1 METELV
7 DVTGTSSRKPT
18 VIRRGAAGPGR
29 PAPTAPARPAPAP
42 PRPAARTSVPQRTES
57 MKQDT
62 AAKPTVLSRKPSIP
76 PSSKPKP
83 AAGKRK
89 LEITIVSAQPMTS
102 TQMTAFNTGG
112 SVASSSS
119 TGTNQPTQEQVN
131 TTTKKKSAPPP
142 KPPPPTRP
150 PPPSLKSSTGG
161 KPGPTILRPKPVTK
175 GSKPARPP
183 PASKK
188 VPKENPPSYNEVLK
202 EIHQESPQT
211 ALLMAELGPNFT
223 MTPAPQPQP
232 PRPATWSTFPPEE
245 PTQTGWA
252 SFDETVP
259 KRSDPPSVP
268 PPPLPS
274 TRPRKA
280 YKHPGKTSAD
290 SSRSGSPAN
299 EIENVENTKPP
310 IPTQRPLS
318 LDSSSSESSSGK
330 VPPPV
335 PSTRP
340 QKRASIS
347 SVSSAGS
354 EVLSYGLPDVIP
366 KGGTDEETSGSGTE
380 QKKAVP
386 GTKKKAPPRPTSGP
400 TLKRMGSNASQ
411 TSKPRMVHSSSVES
425 SSSVSSGKPDSVG
438 GSEWKAPP
446 LPKRPGPGHPLF
458 HYLACDAHGIAQF
471 DYEAA
476 QDDELSFKAGDA
488 ILLIERVNADWLLGR
503 VGSTK
508 GLCPQSFVKVIIPLP
523 GDAQDGTPA
532 APGSGPRAV
541 ALYDFEPGQS
551 DDLGFNKGDTIFLLG
566 KVGSEW
572 YRGKCGKKEG
582 MFPATYVNVVE
593 DLPWKEPAQ
602 EKADTIR
609 GPHCKA
615 RFDFEGESEGDL
627 SFEEGDVISLLE
639 RVGDEWMKGEL
650 KGKAGIFP
658 LSFVEVV
665 ENLPVDTVTATPS
678 GDGAVVN
685 VLYDFEGEN
694 SDELSVKAGKKL
706 KVLSIVSADWLLG
719 EVDGRQGR
727 FPASFVDH
735 IPSNVPAA
743 PAEPSGNGTQ
753 GSSCYIAKYDFVGQ
767 SEGELSFKA
776 GDRMSLIS
784 ELDADW
790 LTVMID
796 SNEGVVPRSYVEPAG
811 GGGGGDGG
819 SRPKALVLYDF
830 EAVQEEELSLK
841 EGEEVYLKE
850 VFDDNWLVGEV
861 KGRVGRFPVAFVQ
874 IITPL
879 P

>member
-1 METELV
+1 MVNVWGLGEPKAAQRTVGKAGDKMELAG
-7 DVTGTSSRKPT
+7 DVSGTSSRKPT
-18 VIRRGAAGPGR
+18 VIRRGTAEYHTGYLLTPFGRLSPKKNVVLNATKPRFRALVVLPPPPPADQPPHPHAHSLLPDAAP
-29 PAPTAPARPAPAP
+29 
-42 PRPAARTSVPQRTES
+42 
-57 MKQDT
+57 
-62 AAKPTVLSRKPSIP
+62 KPLSRKPSVP
-76 PSSKPKP
+76 PASKPKP

-102 TQMTAFNTGG
+102 SQMTAFNTGG
-112 SVASSSS
+112 SVPPSS
-119 TGTNQPTQEQVN
+119 TSTNKPAQEQTN
-131 TTTKKKSAPPP
+131 TAPKKKSAPPP
-142 KPPPPTRP
+142 KPPPPSRP
-150 PPPSLKSSTGG
+150 PPPSVKSSTGG
-161 KPGPTILRPKPVTK
+161 KPGPTILRPKPVSNK
-175 GSKPARPP
+175 GKPARPP
-183 PASKK
+183 PA
-188 VPKENPPSYNEVLK
+188 KE
-202 EIHQESPQT
+202 H
-211 ALLMAELGPNFT
+211 
-223 MTPAPQPQP
+223 
-232 PRPATWSTFPPEE
+232 
-245 PTQTGWA
+245 TQTGWA
-252 SFDETVP
+252 SFDDDTVP
-259 KRSDPPSVP
+259 KSSEPPSVP
-268 PPPLPS
+268 APPLPS

-299 EIENVENTKPP
+299 ELESIENAKPP
-310 IPTQRPLS
+310 VPTQRPLS
-318 LDSSSSESSSGK
+318 LDSTSSESSSGK

-366 KGGTDEETSGSGTE
+366 KGGTEEDTSGSGTE
-380 QKKAVP
+380 QKAVP
-386 GTKKKAPPRPTSGP
+386 STKKKAPPR
-400 TLKRMGSNASQ
+400 
-411 TSKPRMVHSSSVES
+411 ES
-425 SSSVSSGKPDSVG
+425 SSSLSSGKTDSQG

-458 HYLACDAHGIAQF
+458 HYLASDAHGIAQF
-471 DYEAA
+471 DYEAT
-476 QDDELSFKAGDA
+476 QEDELSFKAGDA

-503 VGSTK
+503 VGSNK
-508 GLCPQSFVKVIIPLP
+508 GLCPQSFIKVIIPLP
-523 GDAQDGTPA
+523 GDGQDGTQM

-541 ALYDFEPGQS
+541 ALYDFEPGGGGGQKIHTSLDLVSCSRETRSLREKGQS
-551 DDLGFNKGDTIFLLG
+551 DDLGFKKGDTIYLLG
-566 KVGSEW
+566 KVGADW

-593 DLPWKEPAQ
+593 DLPWKQPAQ
-602 EKADTIR
+602 EKADIIR
-609 GPHCKA
+609 GPRCKA

-658 LSFVEVV
+658 LSFVEVI
-665 ENLPVDTVTATPS
+665 ENLPIDTVTAS
-678 GDGAVVN
+678 SDGAVVN

-694 SDELSVKAGKKL
+694 SDELSVKAGNKL

-743 PAEPSGNGTQ
+743 PTEPSGNETQ
-753 GSSCYIAKYDFVGQ
+753 GPSQYIAKYDFVGQ

-796 SNEGVVPRSYVEPAG
+796 RNEGVVPRSYVEPAG
-811 GGGGGDGG
+811 GGGDDG
-819 SRPKALVLYDF
+819 SRPSAVVLYDF
-830 EAVQEEELSLK
+830 EAEQEDELSLK
-841 EGEEVYLKE
+841 EGEEVFLKE
-850 VFDDNWLVGEV
+850 AFDDDWLVGEV

>member
-1 METELV
+1 MELTG
-7 DVTGTSSRKPT
+7 DVSGTSSRKPT
-18 VIRRGAAGPGR
+18 VIRRGTAGPGR
-29 PAPTAPARPAPAP
+29 PAPTAPGRPAPAP
-42 PRPAARTSVPQRTES
+42 PRPQPAARTSVPERADST
-57 MKQDT
+57 KRD
-62 AAKPTVLSRKPSIP
+62 AAPKPLSRKPSVP
-76 PSSKPKP
+76 PASKPKP

-102 TQMTAFNTGG
+102 SQMTAFNTGG
-112 SVASSSS
+112 SVPPSS
-119 TGTNQPTQEQVN
+119 TSTNKPAQEQTN
-131 TTTKKKSAPPP
+131 TAPKKKSAPPP
-142 KPPPPTRP
+142 KPPPPSRP
-150 PPPSLKSSTGG
+150 PPPSVKSSTGG
-161 KPGPTILRPKPVTK
+161 KPGPTILRPKPVTNK
-175 GSKPARPP
+175 GKPARPP

-188 VPKENPPSYNEVLK
+188 VPKDKPPSYNEVLK

-211 ALLMAELGPNFT
+211 ALLLAELGPNFS

-245 PTQTGWA
+245 HTQTGWA
-252 SFDETVP
+252 SFDDDDTVP
-259 KRSDPPSVP
+259 KSSEPPGVP

-299 EIENVENTKPP
+299 ELESMENAKPP
-310 IPTQRPLS
+310 VPTQRPLS
-318 LDSSSSESSSGK
+318 LDSTSSESSSGK

-366 KGGTDEETSGSGTE
+366 KGGTEEDTSGSGTE

-411 TSKPRMVHSSSVES
+411 TSKPSMMHTSSVES
-425 SSSVSSGKPDSVG
+425 SSSVSSGKADSQG

-458 HYLACDAHGIAQF
+458 HYLASDAHGIAQF

-476 QDDELSFKAGDA
+476 QEDELSFKAGDA

-503 VGSTK
+503 VGSNK
-508 GLCPQSFVKVIIPLP
+508 GLCPQSFIKVIIPLP
-523 GDAQDGTPA
+523 GDGQDGTQM

-541 ALYDFEPGQS
+541 ALYNFEPGQS
-551 DDLGFNKGDTIFLLG
+551 DDLGFKKGDTIFLLG
-566 KVGSEW
+566 KVGADW

-593 DLPWKEPAQ
+593 DLPWKQPAQ
-602 EKADTIR
+602 EKADTIG
-609 GPHCKA
+609 GPRCKA

-658 LSFVEVV
+658 LSFVEVI
-665 ENLPVDTVTATPS
+665 ENLPIDTVTAS
-678 GDGAVVN
+678 SDGAVVN

-694 SDELSVKAGKKL
+694 SDELSVKAGNKL

-727 FPASFVDH
+727 FPASFVDQ
-735 IPSNVPAA
+735 IPTNVPAA
-743 PAEPSGNGTQ
+743 PTEPSGNETQ
-753 GSSCYIAKYDFVGQ
+753 GTSQYIAKYDFVGQ
-767 SEGELSFKA
+767 GEGELSFKA

-796 SNEGVVPRSYVEPAG
+796 RSEGVVPRSYVEPAG
-811 GGGGGDGG
+811 GGGDDG
-819 SRPKALVLYDF
+819 SRPSAVVLYDF
-830 EAVQEEELSLK
+830 EAEQEDELSLK
-841 EGEEVYLKE
+841 EGEEVFLKE
-850 VFDDNWLVGEV
+850 TFDDDWLVGEV

>member
-1 METELV
+1 MEAELV
-7 DVTGTSSRKPT
+7 DVTGTSARKPT
-18 VIRRGAAGPGR
+18 VIRRG
-29 PAPTAPARPAPAP
+29 TADA
-42 PRPAARTSVPQRTES
+42 
-57 MKQDT
+57 
-62 AAKPTVLSRKPSIP
+62 AAKPTAVSRKPSIP

-102 TQMTAFNTGG
+102 SQMTAFNTGG
-112 SVASSSS
+112 SVVPPSKPV
-119 TGTNQPTQEQVN
+119 TTQDQPN
-131 TTTKKKSAPPP
+131 TAMKKKSAPPP

-150 PPPSLKSSTGG
+150 PPPSVKSSTGG
-161 KPGPTILRPKPVTK
+161 KPGPTILRPKPVTNK
-175 GSKPARPP
+175 SSKPARPP

-188 VPKENPPSYNEVLK
+188 VPAENPPSYNDVLK

-223 MTPAPQPQP
+223 MAPAPQPQP
-232 PRPATWSTFPPEE
+232 PRPVTWSSFPPEE
-245 PTQTGWA
+245 TTQTGWA
-252 SFDETVP
+252 SFDDSTVP

-274 TRPRKA
+274 SRPRKA

-299 EIENVENTKPP
+299 ELENVENAKPP
-310 IPTQRPLS
+310 VPMQRPLS
-318 LDSSSSESSSGK
+318 LDSTSSESSSGK

-340 QKRASIS
+340 QKRASVS
-347 SVSSAGS
+347 SISSAGS

-366 KGGTDEETSGSGTE
+366 KGGNDEETSGGGTE

-386 GTKKKAPPRPTSGP
+386 GTKKKAPPR
-400 TLKRMGSNASQ
+400 
-411 TSKPRMVHSSSVES
+411 ES
-425 SSSVSSGKPDSVG
+425 SSSVSSGRPDSTG

-476 QDDELSFKAGDA
+476 QEDEISFKAGDA

-503 VGSTK
+503 VGSNK
-508 GLCPQSFVKVIIPLP
+508 GLCPQSFIKVVIPLP
-523 GDAQDGTPA
+523 GDDQDGTPA

-551 DDLGFNKGDTIFLLG
+551 DDLGFKKGETIFLLG
-566 KVGSEW
+566 KVGAEW
-572 YRGKCGKKEG
+572 YRGKCGKREG
-582 MFPATYVNVVE
+582 MFPATYVNIVE

-602 EKADTIR
+602 EKADTVR
-609 GPHCKA
+609 GPRCKA

-665 ENLPVDTVTATPS
+665 ENLPQDTVSAS
-678 GDGAVVN
+678 ADGAVVN
-685 VLYDFEGEN
+685 VLYDFEGES
-694 SDELSVKAGKKL
+694 SDELSVKAGRKL
-706 KVLSIVSADWLLG
+706 KVLSLVSADWLLG

-753 GSSCYIAKYDFVGQ
+753 GSSYYIAKYDFVGQ

-811 GGGGGDGG
+811 GGGGDVSDG
-819 SRPKALVLYDF
+819 SRPTALVLYDF
-830 EAVQEEELSLK
+830 EAVQEDELSLK

-850 VFDDNWLVGEV
+850 MFDGDWLVGEV
-861 KGRVGRFPVAFVQ
+861 KGRTGRFPVAFVQ
-874 IITPL
+874 VITPL